1 MGLYVNPGN
10 EEFYNAS
17 LRSKIYVDKTEMIKF
32 TNSQLFGEHKN
43 ICVSRPRR
51 FGKSIAANMLV
62 AYYSRGC
69 DSKELFEK
77 FKIAEDAGFEEHLN
91 KYNVIHLNMQ
101 QFLGRTKTIDEM
113 LELLTRKVTREL
125 KREFANVTYYEE
137 DLVSVI
143 EEIYSQTHSFFVF
156 IIDKWDCIFRVKG
169 NDTDAQKIYLNFLRD
184 LLKNQPYCV
193 LAYMTGILPIKKYGE
208 HSALNMF
215 DEYSMTNQRELAEF
229 TGFTEQE
236 VQELCPAYDMPY
248 EKMKQWYDGYDLKGI
263 QIYNPRSVVMS
274 LLGHDF
280 DSYWTKTET
289 YEALKKYI
297 QMDMYNLKELV
308 TKLIAGSSVAIN
320 PDKFQNDMTTFA
332 SADDVLTLLVHLG
345 YLTYDFDTRTVHIPN
360 QEVQKEFINCIE
372 DGGWEPVMDA
382 IRKSE
387 ELLNATISGDEDTV
401 ARIIE
406 HVHQENTSILA
417 YNDENSLACVISLA
431 YYSAK
436 KNYVIY
442 RELVGGKGFAD
453 LVFIPRKT
461 TQAPAIVVELKRNQ
475 TADAAIDQI
484 KRKEYVQS
492 LKDYRGEVLLVGI
505 NYESKDSDGENYKKH
520 FCKIER
526 MTIAAGG
533 GTGNLCRK

>member
-77 FKIAEDAGFEEHLN
+77 FKIAGDVGFEEHLN

-156 IIDKWDCIFRVKG
+156 IIDEWDCIFRVKG

-193 LAYMTGILPIKKYGE
+193 LAYMTGILPIKTYG
-208 HSALNMF
+208 
-215 DEYSMTNQRELAEF
+215 
-229 TGFTEQE
+229 
-236 VQELCPAYDMPY
+236 
-248 EKMKQWYDGYDLKGI
+248 
-263 QIYNPRSVVMS
+263 
-274 LLGHDF
+274 
-280 DSYWTKTET
+280 
-289 YEALKKYI
+289 
-297 QMDMYNLKELV
+297 
-308 TKLIAGSSVAIN
+308 
-320 PDKFQNDMTTFA
+320 
-332 SADDVLTLLVHLG
+332 
-345 YLTYDFDTRTVHIPN
+345 
-360 QEVQKEFINCIE
+360 
-372 DGGWEPVMDA
+372 
-382 IRKSE
+382 
-387 ELLNATISGDEDTV
+387 
-401 ARIIE
+401 
-406 HVHQENTSILA
+406 
-417 YNDENSLACVISLA
+417 
-431 YYSAK
+431 
-436 KNYVIY
+436 
-442 RELVGGKGFAD
+442 
-453 LVFIPRKT
+453 
-461 TQAPAIVVELKRNQ
+461 
-475 TADAAIDQI
+475 
-484 KRKEYVQS
+484 
-492 LKDYRGEVLLVGI
+492 
-505 NYESKDSDGENYKKH
+505 
-520 FCKIER
+520 
-526 MTIAAGG
+526 
-533 GTGNLCRK
+533 